1 MNKAQ
6 EIKKNTDIEN
16 MPKIIHVTIWFFTKL
31 IRDPATLGTHFPEL
45 SDLCEI
51 QPFHGSFF

>member
-6 EIKKNTDIEN
+6 EIKNKDTEN
-16 MPKIIHVTIWFFTKL
+16 IPKIIHVTIWFFTKL

-51 QPFHGSFF
+51 QPFHRSFF